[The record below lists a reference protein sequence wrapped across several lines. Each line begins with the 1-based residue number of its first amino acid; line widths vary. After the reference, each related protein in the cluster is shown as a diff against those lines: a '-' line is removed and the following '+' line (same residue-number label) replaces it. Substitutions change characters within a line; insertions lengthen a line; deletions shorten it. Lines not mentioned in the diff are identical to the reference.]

1 MSGVNAA
8 KPPHLT
14 KLNDSHPRHHS
25 EWMPGVTHMLRYVS
39 VTQVQTE
46 NIIIICAMTTLT
58 NIPSG

>member
-8 KPPHLT
+8 QPQLRTRH
-14 KLNDSHPRHHS
+14 NDSHPRHPLTV
-25 EWMPGVTHMLRYVS
+25 MPGVTHMLRYVS